1 MVAELVVE
9 SLRGGLVE
17 SVHRVSVAVV
27 DADGRL
33 VAAAGNP
40 ELPTFVRSAAKPFQA
55 LPIVEDGAAERFG
68 VSQEELALI
77 CASHNSEPDQV
88 AIVRGLLERIGAAEG
103 DLACGPHRPLS
114 ADFALPAPTGARDV
128 RSPISDVRRGAAGA
142 GSRDRT
148 SDIRHRGGG
157 DGRLSSNCS
166 GKHTGMLA
174 LARHHGW
181 KTAGYHESTHPV
193 QRRCR
198 ESLARWSG
206 LAPESLREG
215 VDGCGV
221 VAFALPLSRLALA
234 YARLVASSEPGPR
247 AIVGAMMGHPALVA
261 GQGRPCTALMEA
273 YPGRLLAKVGA
284 EGVYGAALPERRLGI
299 ALKVEDGHTWA
310 AVVAL
315 WTTLAQLGLDPP
327 LAERVPQF
335 ATIPTLNTRG
345 ETVGSLRARGEITFV

>member
-1 MVAELVVE
+1 MASGLVVE
-9 SLRGGLVE
+9 ALRGGILE

-40 ELPTFVRSAAKPFQA
+40 ELVTFIRSAAKPFQA
-55 LPIVEDGAAERFG
+55 LPIVEDGATERFG
-68 VSQEELALI
+68 VSQQELALI

-88 AIVRGLLERIGAAEG
+88 AIVRGLLERIGGAEEE
-103 DLACGPHRPLS
+103 LACGPHRPLA
-114 ADFALPAPTGARDV
+114 ADCTLPP
-128 RSPISDVRRGAAGA
+128 SPKRQERQERQKGQGGTLTPG
-142 GSRDRT
+142 GSPG
-148 SDIRHRGGG
+148 HGPN
-157 DGRLSSNCS
+157 GRLASNCS

-181 KTAGYHESTHPV
+181 TTAGYHESAHPV

-206 LAPESLREG
+206 LAPESLGEA

-221 VAFALPLSRLALA
+221 VTFALPLSHLALA
-234 YARLVASSEPGPR
+234 YARLVASDQPAPR
-247 AIVGAMMGHPALVA
+247 AIVKAMMAHPELVA

-273 YPGRLLAKVGA
+273 YAGRLLIKVGA
-284 EGVYGAALPERRLGI
+284 DGVYGAALPERRLGVG
-299 ALKVEDGHTWA
+299 LKVEDGHTWA

-315 WTTLAQLGLDPP
+315 WATLAQLGLDPP

-335 ATIPTLNTRG
+335 ATIPTFNTRG
-345 ETVGSLRARGEITFV
+345 DLVGTLRARGEITFV